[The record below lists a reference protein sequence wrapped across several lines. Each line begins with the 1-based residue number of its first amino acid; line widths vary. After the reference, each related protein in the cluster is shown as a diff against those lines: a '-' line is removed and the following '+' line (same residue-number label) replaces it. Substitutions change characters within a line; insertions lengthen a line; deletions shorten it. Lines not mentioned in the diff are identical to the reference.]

1 MVYVQICV
9 GSSCHLKGTPQLV
22 ELLQNA
28 VAAGGLE
35 DKVMLMG
42 SFCSGQCNR
51 TGVTVT
57 VNDTVHT
64 GITPAN
70 WKEFWQNVILKAVRE
85 DKD

>member
-9 GSSCHLKGTPQLV
+9 GSSCHLKGTQQLV

-42 SFCSGQCNR
+42 SFCSGHCNR
-51 TGVTVT
+51 VGVTVT

-64 GITPAN
+64 GITPEN
-70 WKEFWQNVILKAVRE
+70 WKEFWQNVILTAVRE